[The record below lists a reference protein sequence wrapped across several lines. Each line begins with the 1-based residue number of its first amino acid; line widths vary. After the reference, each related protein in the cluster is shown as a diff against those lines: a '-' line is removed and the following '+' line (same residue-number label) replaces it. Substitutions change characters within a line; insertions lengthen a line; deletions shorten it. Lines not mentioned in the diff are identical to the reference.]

1 MRLSLSLNFRGKATG
16 LIKGCWLNEQCSV
29 VLWEVFKHLI
39 PWSHYV
45 NWVMSLLYKG
55 KMN

>member
-45 NWVMSLLYKG
+45 NGVMSLHYKG